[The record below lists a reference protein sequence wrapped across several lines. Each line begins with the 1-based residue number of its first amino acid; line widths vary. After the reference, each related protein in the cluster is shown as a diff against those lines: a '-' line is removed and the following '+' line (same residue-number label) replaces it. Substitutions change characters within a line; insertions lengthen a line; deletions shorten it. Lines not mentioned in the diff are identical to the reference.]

1 MSNSTGVLLLLFACS
16 SFALLNTGINSYAH
30 AYQNNIAQVKQ
41 EKPNRIHGKV
51 TDVREAAGYTYAE
64 VDTGNEKVWA
74 ATSTTPVKIGDTIA
88 FTNEMPMKNFHSSS
102 MNRDFPIIYF
112 TSEFITDAAS
122 QAGAGAERVSPH
134 TNSTQ
139 ASATG
144 AIKGINKVEGGNT
157 IAEVYEGKLKL
168 NNQVVRIRGRVTK
181 FTADVMGKN
190 WLHIRDSSTLDD
202 LTITSVSTVAVD
214 DIVVI
219 EGKLALDK
227 DFGYGYVYPLIVQD
241 ASVKK
246 E

>member
-1 MSNSTGVLLLLFACS
+1 MSDRTGILLLLFACS
-16 SFALLNTGINSYAH
+16 SFALLNTGLNNYAH
-30 AYQNNIAQVKQ
+30 AYQNNIEQVKQ
-41 EKPNRIHGKV
+41 EKLNKIYGKV

-112 TSEFITDAAS
+112 ASKFITDAAS
-122 QAGAGAERVSPH
+122 QADAGAEGVSPH
-134 TNSTQ
+134 ANIKQ
-139 ASATG
+139 VSATG
-144 AIKGINKVEGGNT
+144 AIKGIDKVAGGHT

-168 NNQVVRIRGRVTK
+168 NNQVIRVRGRVTK

-202 LTITSVSTVAVD
+202 LTVTSDSTVAVD
-214 DIVVI
+214 DVVVI